1 MTEPAASDTF
11 VANFRASAPYIHAH
25 RGRTFVVVVGG
36 EAFGAPG
43 LRPMLHDVALLLS
56 LGVRVV
62 LVAGARPQ
70 IDAGIARR
78 GHRSHYA
85 GGLRVT
91 DEIALECVKEAA
103 GTNRV
108 ELEALLSMGLPSSPM
123 AGASV
128 RVAAG
133 NFVTARPIGVVDG
146 VDFQHSGKVRRVDAE
161 GIRQRLD
168 SGALVVLTPIG
179 YSATGEVFN
188 LSTPELAAETAVAL
202 AADKLIC
209 LTEGER
215 LQDDAGA
222 ALTELSPA
230 EAEALI
236 ESGRPFATDVAR
248 HLAAA
253 VQACRAGVGRAHLV
267 PRSADGGLLR
277 ELFTRDGLGTL
288 VTSTRFEGMRAAR
301 REDIAG
307 ILTLIEPL
315 EREGVLVR
323 RSRQMLEHDVDRFTV
338 IERDGAIVG
347 CAAVYPYAEER
358 IAELACVVV
367 DRAYRRGGRGDE
379 LLAYVERRCRA
390 DGLERIFVLTTQTSH
405 WFIERG
411 FAPCTL
417 DALPEAR
424 RKAYDV
430 ARRSKLL
437 LKQL

>member
-188 LSTPELAAETAVAL
+188 LSTPELAAETHQDLTRLYGEAFARSRAEGSLVEAL
-202 AADKLIC
+202 YPGAADTVHAL
-209 LTEGER
+209 
-215 LQDDAGA
+215 DDAGDLLGVA
-222 ALTELSPA
+222 TGKSRRGLTATLAHHGLSDRFVTLQTSDLAPGKPQPDMALRAMAETGADPQRTVMIGDTTYDMMMARNAGIAAIGVAWGYHGVADLEAAGASAIVESFDALTGA
-230 EAEALI
+230 IDALI
-236 ESGRPFATDVAR
+236 G
-248 HLAAA
+248 
-253 VQACRAGVGRAHLV
+253 
-267 PRSADGGLLR
+267 
-277 ELFTRDGLGTL
+277 
-288 VTSTRFEGMRAAR
+288 
-301 REDIAG
+301 
-307 ILTLIEPL
+307 
-315 EREGVLVR
+315 ER
-323 RSRQMLEHDVDRFTV
+323 
-338 IERDGAIVG
+338 
-347 CAAVYPYAEER
+347 
-358 IAELACVVV
+358 
-367 DRAYRRGGRGDE
+367 
-379 LLAYVERRCRA
+379 
-390 DGLERIFVLTTQTSH
+390 
-405 WFIERG
+405 
-411 FAPCTL
+411 
-417 DALPEAR
+417 
-424 RKAYDV
+424 
-430 ARRSKLL
+430 
-437 LKQL
+437 